1 MSAQR
6 GRDEALASLAESREQ
21 LRRLFEP
28 DPGTG
33 ADGTKA
39 ARGFP
44 RSRTMRALTSGRGL
58 GTVAAIGGSL
68 LFSRPIV
75 LRRVLRIIPVGALAK
90 FIVVKLLTRASAKH
104 EHTG

>member
-44 RSRTMRALTSGRGL
+44 RSRGL